1 MPQRSY
7 KTKLKISQTMQGT
20 SNFAGKEHSIG
31 SKAKISTGRGKRNP
45 IGTKKWF
52 VHNDSGDTT
61 RKTQNPGGLFR
72 RGRIAGR
79 SEGIEMNSFIDWI
92 NEAATLTPRDKKEN
106 EKAFMLKMIARKKER
121 EAEADREV
129 TRQETDKIRP
139 QQAARK
145 AAGRKLVDPKTGAE
159 VGKQQK
165 GIGPT
170 PIPKGI
176 KIQKVAAR
184 RLPKRRKILQAG
196 DYMLDFTE
204 FLLEDEKK
212 FYYKVGHDKAMAGDE
227 RGETSDNYGPMAVHY
242 NAGYDAGKEKRKK
255 TKPNVVGKDSYGRSI
270 IKVG

>member
-7 KTKLKISQTMQGT
+7 KTKLKISQSMQGT

-31 SKAKISTGRGKRNP
+31 SKAKISTGRGKRDP

-72 RGRIAGR
+72 RGRVAGR
-79 SEGIEMNSFIDWI
+79 SEGIKMHTFIDWI
-92 NEAATLTPRDKKEN
+92 NEAATMTPRDKKEN
-106 EKAFMLKMIARKKER
+106 EKAFMLKMIARKREQ

-129 TRQETDKIRP
+129 TKQTADKIRP
-139 QQAARK
+139 QAAARK
-145 AAGRKLVDPKTGAE
+145 ASGRKLVDPKTGSE
-159 VGKQQK
+159 VGKQLK
-165 GIGPT
+165 NIGPT

-196 DYMLDFTE
+196 DYMLDFAD
-204 FLLEDEKK
+204 FLLEDEKE
-212 FYYKVGHDKAMAGDE
+212 YHYKLGHKSAMAGNE
-227 RGETSDNYGPMAVHY
+227 RGETSDNYGPYASHY
-242 NAGYDAGKEKRKK
+242 NAGYDAGQKK
-255 TKPNVVGKDSYGRSI
+255 KKTTKPNVVGKDSYGRDI
-270 IKVG
+270 VKVG

>member
-7 KTKLKISQTMQGT
+7 KTRQKISQTMKGT
-20 SNFAGKEHSIG
+20 SNFAGQQHSTG
-31 SKAKISTGRGKRNP
+31 SKAKISDRRGHYNP
-45 IGTKKWF
+45 IRQKKWF
-52 VHNDSGDTT
+52 VHHDSGQTV
-61 RKTQNPGGLFR
+61 RRTQHPGGLYKK
-72 RGRIAGR
+72 GRVESRMKTFVDFI
-79 SEGIEMNSFIDWI
+79 IE
-92 NEAATLTPRDKKEN
+92 AVTYTPKQKKDN

-121 EAEADREV
+121 EAAADREV

-139 QQAARK
+139 QAAARK
-145 AAGRKLVDPKTGAE
+145 ASGRKLVDPKTGSE

-196 DYMLDFTE
+196 DYMLNFTE

-212 FYYKVGHDKAMAGDE
+212 YHYDLGHKTAMSGDE
-227 RGETSDNYGPMAVHY
+227 RGETSDNFGPYASHY

-270 IKVG
+270 VKVG

>member
-1 MPQRSY
+1 MPPRSY
-7 KTKLKISQTMQGT
+7 KTKQKLSQAMQGT

-31 SKAKISTGRGKRNP
+31 SKARISSGRGQRNP
-45 IGTKKWF
+45 IGDKKWF

-61 RKTQNPGGLFR
+61 RKTQNPGGLFK
-72 RGRIAGR
+72 RGRVVK
-79 SEGIEMNSFIDWI
+79 EFINWI
-92 NEAATLTPRDKKEN
+92 NEAVTYTPKQKKDN

-139 QQAARK
+139 QAAARK
-145 AAGRKLVDPKTGAE
+145 AAGRKLVDPKTGSE

-184 RLPKRRKILQAG
+184 KLPKRRKILQAG
-196 DYMLDFTE
+196 DQMLDFTE

-212 FYYKVGHDKAMAGDE
+212 YHYDLGHKTAMSGDE
-227 RGETSDNYGPMAVHY
+227 RGETSDNFGPYASHY
-242 NAGYDAGKEKRKK
+242 NAGYDAGKAKRKI
-255 TKPNVVGKDSYGRSI
+255 TKPKVVGKDSYGRDI
-270 IKVG
+270 VKVG